1 MFYEPKTNTIHIN
14 FASEGTDSS
23 MPNEKTDFANQT
35 RKFQQEGK
43 SVLFIGMFHTH
54 PDGSKYPSSVFGD
67 MDILASRNSVR
78 TKGGAPPMGFII
90 YGSGK
95 YTPYNQ
101 DGVLL
106 DVNGRVNGVDINE
119 MTRCL

>member
-14 FASEGTDSS
+14 FASQGTDSS

-35 RKFQQEGK
+35 GKYQQEGR

-67 MDILASRNSVR
+67 MDILASRNNVR

-101 DGVLL
+101 DGVLF
-106 DVNGRVNGVDINE
+106 DVNSRANGVDRNA